1 MTELALRA
9 RSAAGLRLVRRF
21 SPVVMKANRAFWVAL
36 WVAAAAGTAGS
47 LALFVV
53 QRNLPVDPV
62 QFVLRLVGASFAAC
76 GLVAWRR
83 RPDNRSGLLMTLA
96 GFAVF
101 LAPVLGLLDHPVA
114 RTLALWLS
122 DLWLLFFVPLV
133 LTLLAGGRLR
143 TWADRLITG
152 AVLVLVA
159 VLAPLHLVFT
169 PNPLEAGLFLL
180 TPDAGVAA
188 AIDVLRRIT
197 FIAIPVATAVVLA
210 VRWRRASAPGRR
222 ALLPGIA
229 GVLCLLVFAALLV
242 QTLATGETSR
252 PLLWLGACSLVT
264 VPLAFLAGLLR
275 SRLARGVADLFRGLS
290 TMRPAQLQ
298 RALAEALGDPGFRI
312 AYPAPGGYVDGDGL
326 AVTVPPEA
334 DRSVTYVEQDGE
346 RVAALVYDPLLDDD
360 PELIDVVAGAAS
372 VALENRRL
380 HAEAEARLAEV
391 RASRQRVIAA
401 ADAER
406 RRIERNFHDGAQQR
420 LVTLALQ
427 LSLIRRRIRQDPEDA
442 AQLVTSAGDELA
454 ASLQELRELARGI
467 HPAALDDGVENAL
480 EALAMRAA
488 VPTSVSCGLAEPVPE
503 PVAFATYF
511 VASEALA
518 NTAKYA
524 GATSATV
531 RVVAEHGH
539 TVVEIADDG
548 VGGADGRHGSGLL
561 GLADR
566 VAALG
571 GSLHV
576 VSPPGGGTVVTADI
590 PHRRA

>member
-21 SPVVMKANRAFWVAL
+21 SPVVKANRAFWAAL
-36 WVAAAAGTAGS
+36 WVTAAAGTAGS

-62 QFVLRLVGASFAAC
+62 QVVLRLVGASFAAC

-101 LAPVLGLLDHPVA
+101 LAPVLGLLDDPVA

-143 TWADRLITG
+143 TWADRVITG

-169 PNPLEAGLFLL
+169 PNPLEASLFLL
-180 TPDAGVAA
+180 APDAGVAA
-188 AIDVLRRIT
+188 AVDVLRRIT
-197 FIAIPVATAVVLA
+197 FVAIPVATAAVLA

-229 GVLCLLVFAALLV
+229 GALCLLVFAALLV

-275 SRLARGVADLFRGLS
+275 SRLARGGLADLFRGLS

-312 AYPAPGGYVDGDGL
+312 AYPAPDGYVDGDGL

-334 DRSVTYVEQDGE
+334 GRSVTYVEQDGE
-346 RVAALVYDPLLDDD
+346 RVAALIYDPLLDDD

-391 RASRQRVIAA
+391 RASRLRVIAA

-406 RRIERNFHDGAQQR
+406 RRIERNLHDGAQQR

-442 AQLVTSAGDELA
+442 AQLVASAGDELA

-467 HPAALDDGVENAL
+467 HPAALDDGVESAL

-488 VPTSVSCGLAEPVPE
+488 LPTSVSCRLAEPVPE
-503 PVAFATYF
+503 PVGFATYF

-548 VGGADGRHGSGLL
+548 IGGADGRHGSGLH

-566 VAALG
+566 VDALG

>member
-62 QFVLRLVGASFAAC
+62 QVVLRLVGASFAAC

-169 PNPLEAGLFLL
+169 PNPLEASLFLL

-197 FIAIPVATAVVLA
+197 FVAIPVATAVVLA
-210 VRWRRASAPGRR
+210 VRWRRASVPHRLPRARRVRRRRRPGGHR
-222 ALLPGIA
+222 AARG
-229 GVLCLLVFAALLV
+229 
-242 QTLATGETSR
+242 R
-252 PLLWLGACSLVT
+252 PLGDLRGA
-264 VPLAFLAGLLR
+264 
-275 SRLARGVADLFRGLS
+275 
-290 TMRPAQLQ
+290 
-298 RALAEALGDPGFRI
+298 
-312 AYPAPGGYVDGDGL
+312 
-326 AVTVPPEA
+326 
-334 DRSVTYVEQDGE
+334 
-346 RVAALVYDPLLDDD
+346 
-360 PELIDVVAGAAS
+360 
-372 VALENRRL
+372 
-380 HAEAEARLAEV
+380 
-391 RASRQRVIAA
+391 
-401 ADAER
+401 
-406 RRIERNFHDGAQQR
+406 
-420 LVTLALQ
+420 
-427 LSLIRRRIRQDPEDA
+427 
-442 AQLVTSAGDELA
+442 
-454 ASLQELRELARGI
+454 
-467 HPAALDDGVENAL
+467 
-480 EALAMRAA
+480 
-488 VPTSVSCGLAEPVPE
+488 
-503 PVAFATYF
+503 
-511 VASEALA
+511 
-518 NTAKYA
+518 
-524 GATSATV
+524 
-531 RVVAEHGH
+531 
-539 TVVEIADDG
+539 
-548 VGGADGRHGSGLL
+548 GR
-561 GLADR
+561 
-566 VAALG
+566 
-571 GSLHV
+571 
-576 VSPPGGGTVVTADI
+576 
-590 PHRRA
+590 

>member
-1 MTELALRA
+1 M
-9 RSAAGLRLVRRF
+9 
-21 SPVVMKANRAFWVAL
+21 
-36 WVAAAAGTAGS
+36 
-47 LALFVV
+47 V

-62 QFVLRLVGASFAAC
+62 QVVLRLVGASFAAC

-133 LTLLAGGRLR
+133 LTLLTGGRLR
-143 TWADRLITG
+143 TWADRVITG

-159 VLAPLHLVFT
+159 VLAPLHLVFA
-169 PNPLEAGLFLL
+169 PNPLEASLFLL
-180 TPDAGVAA
+180 APDAGVAA

-197 FIAIPVATAVVLA
+197 FVAIPIATAAVLA

-229 GVLCLLVFAALLV
+229 GALCLLVFAALLV
-242 QTLATGETSR
+242 QTLVTGETSR
-252 PLLWLGACSLVT
+252 PLLWLGACSLVMCRW
-264 VPLAFLAGLLR
+264 R
-275 SRLARGVADLFRGLS
+275 SWPGCCGRGWRAAAS
-290 TMRPAQLQ
+290 PTCSATMRPAQLQ

-312 AYPAPGGYVDGDGL
+312 AYPAPGGYVDGDGM

-401 ADAER
+401 AR
-406 RRIERNFHDGAQQR
+406 
-420 LVTLALQ
+420 
-427 LSLIRRRIRQDPEDA
+427 
-442 AQLVTSAGDELA
+442 SAA
-454 ASLQELRELARGI
+454 AS
-467 HPAALDDGVENAL
+467 
-480 EALAMRAA
+480 
-488 VPTSVSCGLAEPVPE
+488 
-503 PVAFATYF
+503 
-511 VASEALA
+511 
-518 NTAKYA
+518 
-524 GATSATV
+524 SATCTT
-531 RVVAEHGH
+531 APS
-539 TVVEIADDG
+539 
-548 VGGADGRHGSGLL
+548 SGWS
-561 GLADR
+561 R
-566 VAALG
+566 
-571 GSLHV
+571 
-576 VSPPGGGTVVTADI
+576 SPSSS
-590 PHRRA
+590 R